1 MKRFNINETEKK
13 SILLMHKS
21 LMKEQVTTTPV
32 VDPDLQKLRDMVKNG
47 CLKNGKIYKLKSTGK
62 YIYRAISKTGKQ
74 INFFAD
80 ETYEV
85 IDPTN
90 NKKIKN
96 GRFDCAAAIKT
107 KTQTDDF
114 KATASK
120 QQIDAEGWMTYDE
133 AKAANIN
140 LTDPKY
146 FEQKNINGTEY
157 FRKRGIIQGGAGS
170 QEQKNVIDFL
180 TNRYGARFQSKL
192 NQSPQG
198 FCWAFQGEQP
208 LVEPQW
214 TSEKVVGGDAY
225 GVKEGLEIFV
235 SPECLSKIRQASKD
249 VVSTESGYR
258 KIDNDTCKDFL
269 KNYME
274 AYENGVDATTTAFTQ
289 MKKDVQSCK
298 RKFCSKN
305 ISKTQGKCEG
315 SWKLGLM
322 GGSRKMDDIIDFF
335 SGENNSIGTSP
346 ERTNPY
352 RIA

>member
-1 MKRFNINETEKK
+1 MTYDVYDGTKAANNNWVKK
-13 SILLMHKS
+13 G
-21 LMKEQVTTTPV
+21 T
-32 VDPDLQKLRDMVKNG
+32 
-47 CLKNGKIYKLKSTGK
+47 YKWKCAGLTAQADDFSAT
-62 YIYRAISKTGKQ
+62 AGKQ
-74 INFFAD
+74 
-80 ETYEV
+80 EV
-85 IDPTN
+85 
-90 NKKIKN
+90 
-96 GRFDCAAAIKT
+96 
-107 KTQTDDF
+107 
-114 KATASK
+114 
-120 QQIDAEGWMTYDE
+120 DAGGWMTYDE
-133 AKAANIN
+133 AKAAGIN
-140 LTDPKY
+140 LTDPKFY
-146 FEQKNINGTEY
+146 EQKTINGVQY
-157 FRKRGIIQGGAGS
+157 FKKKGITVGGAGS
-170 QEQKNVIDFL
+170 QEQTEVIDFL
-180 TNRYGARFQSKL
+180 TNRYGARFQRKL
-192 NQSPQG
+192 KQPSQG
-198 FCWAFQGEQP
+198 FCWAFQGEEP
-208 LVEPQW
+208 LSEPKW
-214 TSEKVVGGDAY
+214 SLENVVGGAEY
-225 GVKEGLEIFV
+225 GVTEGLKIFV